1 MIADK
6 KPNIT
11 KIFNETFLSLQCH
24 YQALI
29 ATIDTRKNRLAS
41 LEAQMKALQSEIQLK
56 SNAANADPEKLKAR
70 QEKLAKLQK
79 KRSII
84 EQPLKDW
91 VLYKRIFIRKIIIFL
106 KMLSS
111 FHAKNS
117 LKK

>member
-1 MIADK
+1 SALKSIMMHLENSYKQMIADK

-70 QEKLAKLQK
+70 QEKLA
-79 KRSII
+79 
-84 EQPLKDW
+84 
-91 VLYKRIFIRKIIIFL
+91 
-106 KMLSS
+106 
-111 FHAKNS
+111 
-117 LKK
+117 